1 MDRKTEISRRSKKIP
16 KKENDDGHKRR
27 EKRHKGKIF
36 FVESIE
42 HVIAGPETLDNPG
55 IGVRWLRGMLP
66 EREFQKKVVEGEG
79 DETIRLKKFRDT
91 KKKKVCGVDRDY
103 YDSTEPL
110 NHFLSPDEIRKEA
123 SRFLS
128 GENLRPMSPTDRKPR
143 RRKPLDEKKK
153 ILKRARGRKNKNCIV
168 CGFKA
173 DKNESEVLTTRCN
186 CPIEKGFTP
195 SAIRIH
201 TTCMKQQMVE
211 NGLSQLECEV
221 CKKKRFLPVN
231 QS

>member
-1 MDRKTEISRRSKKIP
+1 MYRKTEINRRSKKIP
-16 KKENDDGHKRR
+16 KKENGDGHKRR

-42 HVIAGPETLDNPG
+42 HVIVGPETLDNPG

-91 KKKKVCGVDRDY
+91 KKEKVRGVDQDY

-110 NHFLSPDEIRKEA
+110 NHFLSPDDIREEA
-123 SRFLS
+123 ARLIS
-128 GENLRPMSPTDRKPR
+128 GENLRPAPMDRKPR

-153 ILKRARGRKNKNCIV
+153 ILKRIRGRKNKKCIF
-168 CGFKA
+168 CKIKA
-173 DKNESEVLTTRCN
+173 DKTESEVLMTRCN
-186 CPIEKGFTP
+186 CPKEKGATP

-201 TTCMKQQMVE
+201 TACMKKQMME
-211 NGLSQLECEV
+211 NGLSQLECDV